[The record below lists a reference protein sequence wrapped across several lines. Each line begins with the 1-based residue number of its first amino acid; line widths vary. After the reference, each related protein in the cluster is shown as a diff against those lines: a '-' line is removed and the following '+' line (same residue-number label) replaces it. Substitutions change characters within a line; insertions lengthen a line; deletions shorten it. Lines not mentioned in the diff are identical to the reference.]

1 MLNTTILGCHIGF
14 CFGLLASLSCK
25 HGRHLR
31 RANWLLLTDRF
42 VVIGC
47 LLIDVM
53 LIDTYE
59 VFSCR
64 FCLSCL
70 VSSWRKKTSVTM
82 VHGASFDC
90 LTWLYGLF
98 VRTLMSLMNAYASCG
113 RSTLNFIECFWL
125 GSVHSASKL
134 NAKCTQMN
142 YEMNCIT
149 MHKCT
154 EMYSKW
160 PIHW

>member
-1 MLNTTILGCHIGF
+1 MSIQSAWLFQKLGKLWNDILARIIGLLSNTTISGCHIGF

-31 RANWLLLTDRF
+31 RANWLLLTDRL

-47 LLIDVM
+47 LVINVM

-59 VFSCR
+59 VFSCL

-70 VSSWRKKTSVTM
+70 VYSWRKKTSGSR

-90 LTWLYGLF
+90 LIGSMDCLL
-98 VRTLMSLMNAYASCG
+98 
-113 RSTLNFIECFWL
+113 ECSYHL
-125 GSVHSASKL
+125 
-134 NAKCTQMN
+134 
-142 YEMNCIT
+142 
-149 MHKCT
+149 
-154 EMYSKW
+154 
-160 PIHW
+160 